1 MIKTDVLIIGTG
13 VAGISAASAAAE
25 AGKRVVMVDREE
37 GFGGVLRQCSHRGFG
52 DNMTGPEYVELLLR
66 DFPESVE
73 SFFNATVLEVTENK
87 TALVSQKEKG
97 LFEIS
102 FSHMLLCTGCM
113 EITAGMLPMGGT
125 RPSGVYTAG
134 EAQLMSFKGESFKS
148 PVVILGSGDLGL
160 IMARQLKEQG
170 CEVSCIVEKND
181 APGAMARNRGILSE
195 VPLILSSTV
204 AEVLG
209 APALQAVTVQN
220 IISGERKTIPCKTL
234 LIAAGLKSDRS
245 LVRGLEGV
253 DWISYCGNCHKIY
266 PMVEGLAADSVS
278 TARAVCERNW

>member
-1 MIKTDVLIIGTG
+1 MIKTDILIIGAG
-13 VAGISAASAAAE
+13 IAGISAAKAAAE
-25 AGKRVVMVDREE
+25 AGKRVVIVDREE

-52 DNMTGPEYVELLLR
+52 DNMTGPEYVAMLLR
-66 DFPESVE
+66 DFPDSVE
-73 SFFNATVLEVTENK
+73 CFFSATVLEVTENK
-87 TALVSQKEKG
+87 TALISQREKG
-97 LFEIS
+97 LFEVH
-102 FSHMLLCTGCM
+102 FSQLLLASGCM
-113 EITAGMLPMGGT
+113 EITAGMLPIGGT
-125 RPSGVYTAG
+125 RPKGVFTAG
-134 EAQLMSFKGESFKS
+134 EAQLMSFKGEGFES

-181 APGAMARNRGILSE
+181 APGAMARNRGILNE
-195 VPLILSSTV
+195 VPLILNSTV
-204 AEVLG
+204 AEVMG

>member
-1 MIKTDVLIIGTG
+1 MIRTDILIIGTG
-13 VAGISAASAAAE
+13 VAGISAAKAAAE

-52 DNMTGPEYVELLLR
+52 DNMTGPEYVEMLLKGLP
-66 DFPESVE
+66 DSVE

-134 EAQLMSFKGESFKS
+134 EAQLMSFKGEGFKS

-181 APGAMARNRGILSE
+181 APGAMARNRGILNE

-204 AEVLG
+204 VEVQG
-209 APALQAVTVQN
+209 APALESVSVQN
-220 IISGERKTIPCKTL
+220 LISGERKSIACKTL
-234 LIAAGLKSDRS
+234 LIAAGLKSDRA

-266 PMVEGLAADSVS
+266 PMVEGLAADSMS

>member
-1 MIKTDVLIIGTG
+1 MIRTDILIIGAG
-13 VAGISAASAAAE
+13 VAGISAAKAAAE
-25 AGKRVVMVDREE
+25 AGKRVVMVDREA

-87 TALVSQKEKG
+87 AALVSQKEKG

-160 IMARQLKEQG
+160 IMARQLKKQG

-181 APGAMARNRGILSE
+181 APGAMARNRGILNE

-204 AEVLG
+204 VEVQG
-209 APALQAVTVQN
+209 APALESVSVQN
-220 IISGERKTIPCKTL
+220 LISGERKSIACKTL
-234 LIAAGLKSDRS
+234 LIAAGLKSDRA
-245 LVRGLEGV
+245 LVRGLEGM

-266 PMVEGLAADSVS
+266 PMVEGLAADSMS

>member
-1 MIKTDVLIIGTG
+1 MIKTDVLIIGAG
-13 VAGISAASAAAE
+13 IAGISAASAAVD
-25 AGKRVVMVDREE
+25 AGKRVVMVGREE

-52 DNMTGPEYVELLLR
+52 DNMTGPEYVQLLLR

-73 SFFNATVLEVTENK
+73 CCFGATVLEVNQNK
-87 TALVSQKEKG
+87 TALISQKEKG

-134 EAQLMSFKGESFKS
+134 EAQLMSFKGEGFKS

-181 APGAMARNRGILSE
+181 APGAMARNRGILNE

-204 AEVLG
+204 IEVQG
-209 APALQAVTVQN
+209 TPALESVSVQN
-220 IISGERKTIPCKTL
+220 LISGERKSIACKTL

-266 PMVEGLAADSVS
+266 PMVEGLAADSIS
-278 TARAVCERNW
+278 TARAVCERI

>member
-1 MIKTDVLIIGTG
+1 MIRTDILIIGAG
-13 VAGISAASAAAE
+13 IAGISAAKAAAE
-25 AGKRVVMVDREE
+25 AGKRVVIIDREE

-52 DNMTGPEYVELLLR
+52 DNMTGPEYVQMLLK
-66 DFPESVE
+66 DIPDNVE
-73 SFFNATVLEVTENK
+73 SFFNATVLEVTGNK
-87 TALVSQKEKG
+87 TALVSQREKG
-97 LFEIS
+97 LFEVH
-102 FSHMLLCTGCM
+102 FSQLLLCTGCM
-113 EITAGMLPMGGT
+113 EITAGMLPIGGT
-125 RPSGVYTAG
+125 RPKGIYTAG
-134 EAQLMSFKGESFKS
+134 EAQLMSFMGEDFKF

-181 APGAMARNRGILSE
+181 APGAMARNRGILNE
-195 VPLILSSTV
+195 VPLILNSTLV
-204 AEVLG
+204 EVQG
-209 APALQAVTVQN
+209 APQLQAVTVQN

-245 LVRGLEGV
+245 LVRGLEDK